1 MYEKFFEIFYLL
13 KKFIINISYI
23 LNFLELRY
31 RCVVFS
37 NFGGIFVVI
46 GEEFIVVFGL
56 VVFGFE
62 IIIKKFGKKIK
73 KFKRFKQY
81 KLGKRLKKF
90 KGVKKDKKN
99 KGFKVLKKDKK
110 NKGLKG

>member
-1 MYEKFFEIFYLL
+1 M
-13 KKFIINISYI
+13 
-23 LNFLELRY
+23 RY

-62 IIIKKFGKKIK
+62 IIIKKFVKKIK
-73 KFKRFKQY
+73 KFKRFK
-81 KLGKRLKKF
+81 
-90 KGVKKDKKN
+90 
-99 KGFKVLKKDKK
+99 
-110 NKGLKG
+110 

>member
-1 MYEKFFEIFYLL
+1 MYENFYLL

-62 IIIKKFGKKIK
+62 IIIKKFVKKIK